1 MRGDV
6 LIIEDYHIKAAKGI
20 VQHLIGDIK
29 STKRRY
35 IITIGGESGSGK
47 SEMGK
52 AIQDE
57 LEAAGIK
64 AVILGQDDYFVLP
77 PRSNDAAGI
86 KAVILGQDD
95 YFVLPPRSNDLKRRE
110 NSKWL
115 GPHVEVKMKNLEKN
129 IINALKGVKT
139 IKKPLID
146 YEKNEI
152 LEEIVDLEGV
162 GVLIAEGTY
171 TSLLRNVDRRIFID
185 RNFEDT
191 LAHRRKRER
200 GEEVGDPFIERI
212 LETEH
217 KIIAGHKHL
226 ADILITKDYG
236 VVFQERLIK

>member
-57 LEAAGIK
+57 LE
-64 AVILGQDDYFVLP
+64 
-77 PRSNDAAGI
+77 AAGI

>member
-6 LIIEDYHIKAAKGI
+6 LIIEEYHIKAAKDI
-20 VQHLIGDIK
+20 VQHLTGEIK
-29 STKRRY
+29 SINRRY

-52 AIQDE
+52 AIQGE
-57 LEAAGIK
+57 LETVEIK
-64 AVILGQDDYFVLP
+64 ALILGQDDYFVLP
-77 PRSNDAAGI
+77 PRSND
-86 KAVILGQDD
+86 V
-95 YFVLPPRSNDLKRRE
+95 KRRE

>member
-77 PRSNDAAGI
+77 PRSND
-86 KAVILGQDD
+86 V
-95 YFVLPPRSNDLKRRE
+95 KRRE